1 MSASYKKERDDDKLH
16 RVLYLS
22 EVAEVPLLLRV
33 FRRKLEE
40 FGEVQRSHRVSPGG
54 QSCSTHSPP
63 EIQGA

>member
-16 RVLYLS
+16 WVLYLS
-22 EVAEVPLLLRV
+22 EKVEVPSLRL

-40 FGEVQRSHRVSPGG
+40 FVDMQRSHHVSPGG
-54 QSCSTHSPP
+54 QSCSAHPPP